1 MKAWLFQDARQKQ
14 KLGDKCPWSCGW
26 FDPQGRKRSKKIG
39 SQSVAQKF
47 RRKNEGEQAA
57 GLCRAGP
64 EQVAWD
70 RFRQEYEK
78 TIMPK
83 WLSAWSRIEA
93 RHALDTFEQVV
104 KPKYV
109 NRIDER
115 TLDQYVARR
124 LLMRGKRKGDYFA
137 VAAHKD
143 SRLAGVSPIAR
154 AALLST
160 GMFISS
166 VPALTPV

>member
-1 MKAWLFQDARQKQ
+1 M
-14 KLGDKCPWSCGW
+14 
-26 FDPQGRKRSKKIG
+26 
-39 SQSVAQKF
+39 AQKF

-124 LLMRGKRKGDYFA
+124 LLMRGKRKGDT
-137 VAAHKD
+137 
-143 SRLAGVSPIAR
+143 VSPETIKKELR
-154 AALLST
+154 AIRAVLNQAKRWKYVQQ
-160 GMFISS
+160 
-166 VPALTPV
+166 VPAMPVA